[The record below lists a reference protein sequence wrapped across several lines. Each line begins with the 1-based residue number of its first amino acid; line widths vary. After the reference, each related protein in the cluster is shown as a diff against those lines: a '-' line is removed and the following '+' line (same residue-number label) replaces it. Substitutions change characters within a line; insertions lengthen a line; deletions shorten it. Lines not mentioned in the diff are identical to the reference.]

1 MTSKDTIEIAYS
13 RPEGDDRIL
22 TDEEALSL
30 SVGVTITVNGESFPG
45 DGGRIGFRL
54 RELIMGFVFF
64 GMDDFIVGE
73 SERAIVTAGE
83 SYLVFERENED
94 HVRITLCYTE
104 KTAKNPDDRYDAEPT
119 IVVDRDPLVEEILQ
133 TIDELVE
140 ILLTENQNLHDRYR
154 TTVQSCSEQLE
165 EIGDAIE

>member
-1 MTSKDTIEIAYS
+1 MSNDTIEIAYS
-13 RPEGDDRIL
+13 RPEGDNRIR

-45 DGGRIGFRL
+45 DGGKIGFRL
-54 RELIMGFVFF
+54 RELITGFVFF
-64 GMDDFIVGE
+64 GMDDFIAGE

-83 SYLVFERENED
+83 SYLVFEHED
-94 HVRITLCYTE
+94 EGRVRITLYYTE
-104 KTAKNPDDRYDAEPT
+104 KTAKNPGDRYDAEPT
-119 IVVDRDPLVEEILQ
+119 TVVDRDPLIEEILQ

-140 ILLTENQNLHDRYR
+140 ILLTENENLHDRYR
-154 TTVQSCSEQLE
+154 TTVQRCHEQLE